1 MRFLSTITRL
11 ALFVLVMLMLAN
23 ASFGQVA
30 ISITFGP
37 PALPIY
43 TQPLCPG
50 EGYIWTPGYWAYGP
64 YGYYWVPGTWVLAPE
79 VGYLWTPAWWGWD
92 GSGFI
97 FHEGYWG
104 PRVGFYGGIV
114 YGYGYF
120 GHGYD
125 GGRWEGNRFFY
136 NRSVSN
142 VNVTNIRNVYNTTVI
157 NNTTVNRVSYNGGNG
172 GINAR
177 PTRDEEI
184 AERERHLPATAVQ
197 AQQTEA
203 ARANPELRASVNRG
217 RPPVAATPRPGA
229 FRDRGVVAAR
239 EAGGPYRAEAERSGN
254 TSVPRAENNVPRPP
268 TAVHPNDLPPHL
280 RPIPPSTGSPK
291 LSKKYQQQETK
302 LYAKQEQEHQRLQQ
316 RQEQEHEQLAR
327 KNASETKVREVEQR
341 HHQQT
346 QQMEQKHA
354 QQWERLQSKQPS
366 GNGNQSS
373 VR

>member
-11 ALFVLVMLMLAN
+11 ALLMLVMLMLAN
-23 ASFGQVA
+23 ASFGQVG
-30 ISITFGP
+30 ISITIGP
-37 PALPIY
+37 PPLPVY
-43 TQPLCPG
+43 AQPLCPG

-79 VGYLWTPAWWGWD
+79 VGYLWTPGWWGWG

-120 GHGYD
+120 GRGYD

-136 NRSVSN
+136 NRSVTN

-177 PTRDEEI
+177 PTRDEES
-184 AERERHLPATAVQ
+184 AERERHLSATAMQ
-197 AQQTEA
+197 AQHAEV

-239 EAGGPYRAEAERSGN
+239 EAGGPYRPEAERSSN
-254 TSVPRAENNVPRPP
+254 TSGSRAATNVPRPP
-268 TAVHPNDLPPHL
+268 TAVHPNDLPPHP
-280 RPIPPSTGSPK
+280 RPANTGSPNK
-291 LSKKYQQQETK
+291 TYQEQETK
-302 LYAKQEQEHQRLQQ
+302 LYAKQEQEHQKLQR
-316 RQEQEHEQLAR
+316 RQEHEHEQLA
-327 KNASETKVREVEQR
+327 KQNASETKVREVEQR
-341 HHQQT
+341 HQQQT
-346 QQMEQKHA
+346 RQMEQKHT
-354 QQWERLQSKQPS
+354 QQWERLQSKQPI
-366 GNGNQSS
+366 GNGNQSH